1 MIKLSFAAVYMH
13 PVTVPAMLRTR
24 YNYEDRVLECGID
37 EAGRGSFWGPLM
49 AGAVIWPHEDDWT
62 DEHRE
67 IAPRLKDSKKV
78 TPKRRAVLDEKIRS
92 LSVAWGV
99 GSVTAQE
106 IDLNGV
112 SWANRTAFVRA
123 AQSLEIEIGVLTP
136 GEPRAQT
143 GVFSYENDWASVTPG
158 EPSAQTGVIEAAA
171 PEEPRAQRQPIRFLV
186 DGILEMPVVEEYPS
200 AERILVTDG
209 DATYMSIAAASII
222 AKEAHDRWVRD
233 YCEAYP
239 EVDEKYG
246 LSSCKGYGTAK
257 HREGISK
264 HGLHDMHRRRFVHG
278 ASRRGER
285 GLPVRLND
293 TECLSAECLSGDS
306 HRPVAECLVT
316 LPPT

>member
-1 MIKLSFAAVYMH
+1 
-13 PVTVPAMLRTR
+13 MLRAR
-24 YNYEDRVLECGID
+24 YNYEDRALECGID

-78 TPKRRAVLDEKIRS
+78 TPKRRAVLEEKIRT
-92 LSVAWGV
+92 LAIAWGV

-123 AQSLEIEIGVLTP
+123 VQSLEP
-136 GEPRAQT
+136 AP
-143 GVFSYENDWASVTPG
+143 
-158 EPSAQTGVIEAAA
+158 AADQA
-171 PEEPRAQRQPIRFLV
+171 LRFLV
-186 DGILEMPVVEEYPS
+186 DGILEMPPVEEYPS

-209 DATYMSIAAASII
+209 DAIYMSIAAASII

-246 LSSCKGYGTAK
+246 LASCKGYGTAK

-285 GLPVRLND
+285 GLPVRLRD
-293 TECLSAECLSGDS
+293 D
-306 HRPVAECLVT
+306 ECLVAI
-316 LPPT
+316 PPTE